1 MKFYLNIIIILFCLG
16 MIFSSFAYLR
26 NKIERENE
34 IINIIENSVE
44 DDRNFIRVNIKS
56 TSLAEVYIL
65 IK

>member
-1 MKFYLNIIIILFCLG
+1 

-44 DDRNFIRVNIKS
+44 DDRNLIRENIKS